1 MHRKFLSEFQRKGNG
16 INLEPYQAW
25 LAAVPGVD
33 LSGDVLTMARAV
45 LHDMVSGKPTVVES
59 VKARGKATGTGTKR
73 AAKAYSATVYEASG
87 VVAVDLVRSAEGR
100 VVGEKDLQSSHDNGS
115 TAARWVDRK
124 LADGAPG
131 WYGEVVC
138 HLTKITYRVDRDAA
152 IGRVY
157 GKRAP
162 GPICKSGATSGF
174 SGKMRARETK
184 VTHSRG

>member
-1 MHRKFLSEFQRKGNG
+1 MHRKFLSEFQRKGTG
-16 INLEPYQAW
+16 INLAPYQEW

-45 LHDMVSGKPTVVES
+45 LHDMVSGKPVVVES

-73 AAKAYSATVYEASG
+73 AAKAYSVTVYEASG
-87 VVAVDLVRSAEGR
+87 VVAVDGD
-100 VVGEKDLQSSHDNGS
+100 KDLQSSHDNGS

-162 GPICKSGATSGF
+162 GAVCKGSATSGF
-174 SGKMRARETK
+174 SGKMAAKQTK
-184 VTHSRG
+184 VTFSHG

>member
-1 MHRKFLSEFQRKGNG
+1 MHRKFLSEFARKGEVL
-16 INLEPYQAW
+16 NLEPYQAW
-25 LAAVPGVD
+25 LSAVPGVD

-45 LHDMVSGKPTVVES
+45 LHDMVSGKPTVVET
-59 VKARGKATGTGTKR
+59 VKARGSKATTGTKR
-73 AAKAYSATVYEASG
+73 AAKGYTATVYEATG
-87 VVAVDLVRSAEGR
+87 LVATYTVRVDNEDR
-100 VVGEKDLQSSHDNGS
+100 EKDLQSSHDNGS